1 MIKVVSVIKRRS
13 DMSVEAFQ
21 DYWGNQHS
29 QLVIQLPSLK
39 RYVQSHTRL
48 SGYKNQ
54 NPAVDGISEL
64 WFDDTDALVALQ
76 NSSLLGKVADDEKKF
91 IDTSS
96 QIQLLV
102 EEHVI
107 KDGSIADGGV
117 KNIEIV
123 RRKSGMQVEAFQRHW
138 RETHGP
144 LGAAIPQVDRYV
156 QNHAR
161 LSSYQ
166 GGREPQIDGLA
177 LTWFDDVD
185 AMRASAK
192 TPEYDHTRADED
204 NFVTVPLDF
213 VIATEHVILE

>member
-1 MIKVVSVIKRRS
+1 MIKVVSVIKRRP

-21 DYWGNQHS
+21 DYWSNQHS
-29 QLVIQLPSLK
+29 GLVMQLPSLK

-48 SGYKNQ
+48 SGYKNRA
-54 NPAVDGISEL
+54 PAVDGISEL
-64 WFDDTDALVALQ
+64 WFDDTDALGALQ
-76 NSSLLGKVADDEKKF
+76 ASPLLSAVAEDEKEF
-91 IDTSS
+91 IDMGS

-107 KDGSIADGGV
+107 KDGEISGVGV

-123 RRKSGMQVEAFQRHW
+123 RRKSGMQVEAFQKHW

-166 GGREPQIDGLA
+166 NGRAPQIDGLA
-177 LTWFDDVD
+177 LTWFHDTG

-192 TPEYDHTRADED
+192 TSEYDETRADED

>member
-21 DYWGNQHS
+21 DYWSNQHS
-29 QLVIQLPSLK
+29 QLVVQLPSLS

-48 SGYKNQ
+48 SGYKNRK
-54 NPAVDGISEL
+54 PAVDGVSEL

-76 NSSLLGKVADDEKKF
+76 NSPLLSKVAEDENNF
-91 IDTSS
+91 IDMSS
-96 QIQLLV
+96 YVQLLV

-107 KDGSIADGGV
+107 KDGEIPDAGV

-123 RRKSGMQVEAFQRHW
+123 HRKSGMQVEAFQKHW

-166 GGREPQIDGLA
+166 SGREPQIDGLA

-185 AMRASAK
+185 AMRASGK
-192 TPEYDHTRADED
+192 SREYDETRADED
-204 NFVTVPLDF
+204 NFVKIPLDF

>member
-1 MIKVVSVIKRRS
+1 MIKVVSVMKRRS
-13 DMSVEAFQ
+13 GMSVEAFQ
-21 DYWGNQHS
+21 DYWSNQHS
-29 QLVIQLPSLK
+29 GLVAQLPSLK

-48 SGYKNQ
+48 SGYKNRE
-54 NPAVDGISEL
+54 PAVDGISEL
-64 WFDDTDALVALQ
+64 WFDDTDALSALQ
-76 NSSLLGKVADDEKKF
+76 ASPLLGVVAEDEKEF
-91 IDTSS
+91 IDTGS

-107 KDGSIADGGV
+107 KDEGICGAGV

-123 RRKSGMQVEAFQRHW
+123 RRKAGMQVEAFQTHW

-166 GGREPQIDGLA
+166 SGREPLIDGLA
-177 LTWFDDVD
+177 LTWFADTD

-192 TPEYDHTRADED
+192 TSEYDDTRADED

-213 VIATEHVILE
+213 VIATEHVVLE

>member
-1 MIKVVSVIKRRS
+1 MIKVVSLMKRRS
-13 DMSVEAFQ
+13 GMSVDAFQ
-21 DYWGNQHS
+21 DYWRSQHS
-29 QLVIQLPSLK
+29 TLVAQLPSLK

-48 SGYKNQ
+48 SGYKNRE
-54 NPAVDGISEL
+54 PAVDGISEL
-64 WFDDTDALVALQ
+64 WFDDTDALSALQ
-76 NSSLLGKVADDEKKF
+76 ASPLLGVVAEDEKKF
-91 IDTSS
+91 IDMGS

-107 KDGSIADGGV
+107 KDGEISGAGV

-123 RRKSGMQVEAFQRHW
+123 RRKSGMQVEAFQTHW

-166 GGREPQIDGLA
+166 SGRETSD
-177 LTWFDDVD
+177 
-185 AMRASAK
+185 
-192 TPEYDHTRADED
+192 
-204 NFVTVPLDF
+204 
-213 VIATEHVILE
+213 

>member
-1 MIKVVSVIKRRS
+1 MIKRRS
-13 DMSVEAFQ
+13 GMSVEAFQ
-21 DYWGNQHS
+21 DYWINQHS
-29 QLVIQLPSLK
+29 GLVAQLPSLK

-48 SGYKNQ
+48 SGYKNRE
-54 NPAVDGISEL
+54 PAVDGISEL
-64 WFDDTDALVALQ
+64 WFDDTDALSALQ
-76 NSSLLGKVADDEKKF
+76 ASPLLGVVAEDEKEF
-91 IDTSS
+91 IDTGS

-107 KDGSIADGGV
+107 KDEGICGAGV

-123 RRKSGMQVEAFQRHW
+123 RRKAGMQVEAFQTHW

-161 LSSYQ
+161 LSAYQ
-166 GGREPQIDGLA
+166 SGSEPLIDGLA
-177 LTWFDDVD
+177 LTWFADTD

-192 TPEYDHTRADED
+192 TSEYDDTRADED